1 MTDTTLRESSRQKPT
16 AWRSVLDIVTV
27 AAVSGLFFLLE
38 SWARERGLVSWGEV
52 SRGVT
57 AVLAGAAAAVGLVYL
72 RGGRLRDLGLVR
84 PRSWRTVPLWVV
96 GILAVW
102 FTLQL
107 FVPRLIGLFVKLPE
121 PDFSRYAE
129 VAGNLRAA
137 LTLAL
142 VLPFTASIPEEI
154 VYRGFLIN
162 RLESIFGRSR
172 VGAIAAVAVQ
182 ALIFGSIHFSWG
194 LGGVVFTTLM
204 GATWGTAY
212 MLCGRNLWI
221 MIIAHSTGHLLF
233 VAQLYAGSPG

>member
-1 MTDTTLRESSRQKPT
+1 MTDTRLRETPKQKPT
-16 AWRSVLDIVTV
+16 AWQSVLDIVTV
-27 AAVSGLFFLLE
+27 AGVSALFFLLE
-38 SWARERGLVSWGEV
+38 TWARDTELVSWGEA

-84 PRSWRTVPLWVV
+84 PRSWWTVPLWVV

-102 FTLQL
+102 LTLQL
-107 FVPRLIGLFVKLPE
+107 LVPRLIGLFVEIPE

-137 LTLAL
+137 LIMAL
-142 VLPFTASIPEEI
+142 LLPFTASIPEEI

-172 VGAIAAVAVQ
+172 AGAIAAVVVQ
-182 ALIFGSIHFSWG
+182 SLIFGSIHFSWG
-194 LGGVVFTTLM
+194 LGGMVFTTLM
-204 GATWGTAY
+204 GATWATAY

-233 VAQLYAGSPG
+233 VTQLYGGSPG